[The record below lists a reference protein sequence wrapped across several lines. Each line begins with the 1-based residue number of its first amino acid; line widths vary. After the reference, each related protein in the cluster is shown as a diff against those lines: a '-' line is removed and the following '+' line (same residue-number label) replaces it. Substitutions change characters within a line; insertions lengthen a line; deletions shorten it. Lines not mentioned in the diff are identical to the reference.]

1 MDMTIDPLH
10 QIESSRS
17 YAEDDWRAKLVLG
30 ILENAIHDL
39 LGYQSPQEL
48 VKGAED
54 FIYDDNEMFELCM
67 NILGIDKD
75 LFRDR
80 VAMMKIRGQRLRR
93 TNEGNGGNH
102 VKK

>member
-1 MDMTIDPLH
+1 MDMTIYPVP
-10 QIESSRS
+10 QIDTSRI

-30 ILENAIHDL
+30 ILENALHDL
-39 LGYQSPQEL
+39 LGYRSPQEL

-75 LFRDR
+75 LFRER

-93 TNEGNGGNH
+93 INEGNGGPR
-102 VKK
+102 VKS